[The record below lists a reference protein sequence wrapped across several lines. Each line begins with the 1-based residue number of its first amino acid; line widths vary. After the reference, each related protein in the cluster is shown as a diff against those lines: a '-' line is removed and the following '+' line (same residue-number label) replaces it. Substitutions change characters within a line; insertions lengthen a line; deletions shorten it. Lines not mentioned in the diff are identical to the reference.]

1 MQASTF
7 YVKGNL
13 GFHVQNRC
21 FGDLRERNSVL
32 NNPCSTQRDSCF
44 GLRLNSVSTRA
55 ELVRSRTSVE
65 SFFQPL
71 AKARSV
77 KAQATG
83 FCCDL

>member
-13 GFHVQNRC
+13 GFHVQNRG
-21 FGDLRERNSVL
+21 FGDLRKRNSVL
-32 NNPCSTQRDSCF
+32 NNLCSTQRDSCF

-55 ELVRSRTSVE
+55 ELVRSRSVE
-65 SFFQPL
+65 SFFQSL